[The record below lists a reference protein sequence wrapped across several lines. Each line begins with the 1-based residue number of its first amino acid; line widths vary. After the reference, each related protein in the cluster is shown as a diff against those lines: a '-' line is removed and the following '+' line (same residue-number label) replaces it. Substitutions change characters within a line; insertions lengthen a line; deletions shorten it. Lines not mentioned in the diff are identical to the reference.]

1 MSVFEIIMLI
11 CFGSA
16 WPFSIYKSWKARTN
30 RGKSFWFLAIV
41 LAGYISGIIHK
52 ILHSYDPVVFLYAI
66 NGSMVLIDM
75 MIYMKNRRLYRL
87 SHATW
92 EGPEPGQ

>member
-16 WPFSIYKSWKARTN
+16 WPFSIYKSWTARTN
-30 RGKSFWFLAIV
+30 QGKSVWFLAIV
-41 LAGYISGIIHK
+41 FIGYISGIIHK
-52 ILHSYDPVVFLYAI
+52 ILHNNDPVVFLYAI

-75 MIYMKNRRLYRL
+75 MVYMKNRRLYRL
-87 SHATW
+87 S
-92 EGPEPGQ
+92 QVV